1 MLFVTHV
8 VHQIDSAASQMD
20 EIYVGSGPKKIRA
33 LFEKAKKAAAEGK
46 SAASSSSKD
55 NKGLFS
61 IFTKNDDS
69 EMGDVDAMQVNR
81 GHGHKKLNSGARTK
95 SIIFLDE
102 LDSLGVRDEF
112 RHADARHATLSQLL
126 ACMDGIIE
134 SDDVFVVAATNYL
147 DGIDSALTRSGRF
160 DRMIKMGLPQ
170 RDSRLAILQFYL
182 KKKPG
187 GKQLIQSPFLG
198 LLADI
203 TSGFNSADV
212 STTVNEATLR
222 ATRDTVAF
230 LKKRRLKAS
239 SNPSEAPSQDPQTT
253 LTEEHL
259 LEAFWSLHTKISRE
273 RPRPELMR
281 KNQIDEAIRQFKNRG
296 LAILS
301 VHNPPQD

>member
-1 MLFVTHV
+1 
-8 VHQIDSAASQMD
+8 MD

-33 LFEKAKKAAAEGK
+33 LFEKAKRAASEGK
-46 SAASSSSKD
+46 TGKVK
-55 NKGLFS
+55 NNGLFS
-61 IFTKNDDS
+61 IFSREDS
-69 EMGDVDAMQVNR
+69 EGGDVDAMEVKR
-81 GHGHKKLNSGARTK
+81 GKERAGRTK

-112 RHADARHATLSQLL
+112 RHSDARHATLSQLL

-160 DRMIKMGLPQ
+160 DRMIKMGLPS

-187 GKQLIQSPFLG
+187 GKRLLSSSVLP

-203 TSGFNSADV
+203 TAGFNSADV

-222 ATRDTVAF
+222 ATRDTVAY

-239 SNPSEAPSQDPQTT
+239 SSSEVPSADPHTE
-253 LTEEHL
+253 LTEQHL
-259 LEAFWSLHTKISRE
+259 LDAFYAMHTKISKE
-273 RPRPELMR
+273 RPRPELLR
-281 KNQIDEAIRQFKNRG
+281 RAQIEDQVRSFTRRVM
-296 LAILS
+296 LS
-301 VHNPPQD
+301 TAPPQD